1 MINNFLINRVLS
13 VTGFDKEDNILYRLT
28 QPQNVG
34 LSTTSETAEVVD
46 ALGTP
51 IAVFDRSKSAELT
64 GENAIFDMKLLA
76 EQHGTDVSTAV
87 ASAPCFEVITVVAAD
102 ATVGEGQV
110 AAGMTYNLKNTPVQ
124 NSMPRAYALNKDS
137 SLGAEMTIVSGDET
151 VSAVVDGALAVPASV
166 EAGSKILISYEYQPT
181 KATQVVV
188 SSDTFATA
196 HKIVVEILGC
206 DVCNTEDLVYA
217 YLIMENA
224 KMSSDTDLTFGTDL
238 VHSFTVSAQVSYC
251 SPDKRL
257 FYIVIP
263 E

>member
-13 VTGFDKEDNILYRLT
+13 VTGFDSENNVLYRLT

-64 GENAIFDMKLLA
+64 GENAIFDMSLLA
-76 EQHGTDVSTAV
+76 EQHGVEVQQTASSVPCFQTIAV
-87 ASAPCFEVITVVAAD
+87 ADIANGLKYEALTAPKP
-102 ATVGEGQV
+102 QV
-110 AAGMTYNLKNTPVQ
+110 
-124 NSMPRAYALNKDS
+124 YALNKDS
-137 SLGAEMTIVSGDET
+137 SIGQVIEGASVNGKT
-151 VSAVVDGALAVPASV
+151 VSLPDTVTEGQVLVV
-166 EAGSKILISYEYQPT
+166 YEHTPT
-181 KATQVVV
+181 AATMVVV
-188 SSDTFATA
+188 SADKFATA
-196 HKIVVEILGC
+196 HKVVVEILGC

-217 YLIMENA
+217 YLIMENG
-224 KMSSDTDLTFGTDL
+224 KLSSDTDLTFGTDL
-238 VHSFTVSAQVSYC
+238 VHGFTISAQVSYC

>member
-13 VTGFDKEDNILYRLT
+13 ITGFDSDNNVLYRLT

-64 GENAIFDMKLLA
+64 GENAIFDMSLLA
-76 EQHGTDVSTAV
+76 EQHGVEVQKSA
-87 ASAPCFEVITVVAAD
+87 ASVPCFQTISVADVAKGLDYEALTSPKPQVYALNNDSSIGNVIEGASINGKQITLPETV
-102 ATVGEGQV
+102 TEGQV
-110 AAGMTYNLKNTPVQ
+110 LVVYEHKPAA
-124 NSMPRAYALNKDS
+124 
-137 SLGAEMTIVSGDET
+137 
-151 VSAVVDGALAVPASV
+151 
-166 EAGSKILISYEYQPT
+166 
-181 KATQVVV
+181 ATMVVV
-188 SSDTFATA
+188 SADKFATA
-196 HKIVVEILGC
+196 HKVVVEILGC

-217 YLIMENA
+217 YLIMENG
-224 KMSSDTDLTFGTDL
+224 KLSSDTDLTFGTDL
-238 VHSFTVSAQVSYC
+238 VHGFTVSAQVSYC

>member
-13 VTGFDKEDNILYRLT
+13 VTGFDKDENILYRLT

-76 EQHGTDVSTAV
+76 EQHGTTVELTADLV
-87 ASAPCFEVITVVAAD
+87 PCFETLAVKEL
-102 ATVGEGQV
+102 GEKV
-110 AAGMTYNLKNTPVQ
+110 LAHTPNEETAVKV
-124 NSMPRAYALNKDS
+124 YALNKDS
-137 SLGAEMTIVSGDET
+137 SLGVAIEG
-151 VSAVVDGALAVPASV
+151 ASV
-166 EAGSKILISYEYQPT
+166 DAGKVTLPEGHGAEHILVYYEYKPDAAT
-181 KATQVVV
+181 KVVV
-188 SSDTFATA
+188 SADKFATA
-196 HKIVVEILGC
+196 HKVVVEILGC
-206 DVCNTEDLVYA
+206 DVCDTENLVYG
-217 YLIMENA
+217 YLIMEA
-224 KMSSDTDLTFGTDL
+224 GKMSSDTDLTFGTDL

-263 E
+263 EDVD

>member
-13 VTGFDKEDNILYRLT
+13 VTGFDSDNNVLYRLT

-51 IAVFDRSKSAELT
+51 IAVFDRSKAAELT
-64 GENAIFDMKLLA
+64 GENAIFDMSLLA
-76 EQHGTDVSTAV
+76 EQHGVEVQKTASSV
-87 ASAPCFEVITVVAAD
+87 PCFQTISVAD
-102 ATVGEGQV
+102 INEGLKYEALTSPKPQV
-110 AAGMTYNLKNTPVQ
+110 
-124 NSMPRAYALNKDS
+124 YALNKDS
-137 SLGAEMTIVSGDET
+137 SIG
-151 VSAVVDGALAVPASV
+151 SAIEDASINGKQITLPDSVTEGQILVV
-166 EAGSKILISYEYQPT
+166 YEHKPT
-181 KATQVVV
+181 AATMVVV
-188 SSDTFATA
+188 SADKFATA
-196 HKIVVEILGC
+196 HKVVVEILGC

-217 YLIMENA
+217 YLIMENG
-224 KMSSDTDLTFGTDL
+224 KLSSDTDLTFGTDL
-238 VHSFTVSAQVSYC
+238 VHGFTISAQVSYC

>member
-13 VTGFDKEDNILYRLT
+13 VTGFDKDDNILYRLT

-76 EQHGTDVSTAV
+76 EQHGTEVALTAESV
-87 ASAPCFEVITVVAAD
+87 PCFETIAITTEKKGTSVALAH
-102 ATVGEGQV
+102 TPI
-110 AAGMTYNLKNTPVQ
+110 AGSTPKV
-124 NSMPRAYALNKDS
+124 YALNGDS
-137 SLGAEMTIVSGDET
+137 SLGS
-151 VSAVVDGALAVPASV
+151 VVDGASVADGQVAIPA
-166 EAGSKILISYEYQPT
+166 EIDATQILVAYEYKPES
-181 KATQVVV
+181 ATMVTV
-188 SSDTFATA
+188 SSDKFATA

-206 DVCNTEDLVYA
+206 DVCNTEDLIYA

-263 E
+263 EDAE

>member
-1 MINNFLINRVLS
+1 MINNFLINRVLT
-13 VTGFDKEDNILYRLT
+13 VTGFDKDDNILYRLT

-76 EQHGTDVSTAV
+76 EQHGTEVEITAEAV
-87 ASAPCFEVITVVAAD
+87 PCFETIAITADNKGTSVALAH
-102 ATVGEGQV
+102 
-110 AAGMTYNLKNTPVQ
+110 TPVEG
-124 NSMPRAYALNKDS
+124 STPKVYALNLDS
-137 SLGAEMTIVSGDET
+137 SLGAPIEGAT
-151 VSAVVDGALAVPASV
+151 VADGQVAIPA
-166 EAGSKILISYEYQPT
+166 EIAATQILVSYEYKPEA
-181 KATQVVV
+181 ATMVTV
-188 SSDTFATA
+188 SSDKFATA

-206 DVCNTEDLVYA
+206 DVCNTEDLIYA

-263 E
+263 EDAE

>member
-13 VTGFDKEDNILYRLT
+13 VTGFDNADNILYRLT

-76 EQHGTDVSTAV
+76 EQHGVKVQESV
-87 ASAPCFEVITVVAAD
+87 ESAPCFEIIAVTAD
-102 ATVGEGQV
+102 NKGQSIS
-110 AAGMTYNLKNTPVQ
+110 LKNTPIDG
-124 NSMPRAYALNKDS
+124 STPRAYALNGDS
-137 SLGAEMTIVSGDET
+137 SLGAEIE
-151 VSAVVDGALAVPASV
+151 SAVADG
-166 EAGSKILISYEYQPT
+166 KIAIPSDTDATQILVAYEYKPDA
-181 KATQVVV
+181 ATQVVV
-188 SSDTFATA
+188 SSDSFATA

-217 YLIMENA
+217 YLVMENA

>member
-1 MINNFLINRVLS
+1 MVNNFLINRVLS
-13 VTGFDKEDNILYRLT
+13 VTGFDSNENILYRLT

-76 EQHGTDVSTAV
+76 EQHGTVVELTAEAV
-87 ASAPCFEVITVVAAD
+87 PAFETIAVKDIETKELAH
-102 ATVGEGQV
+102 TP
-110 AAGMTYNLKNTPVQ
+110 LKPAMVKV
-124 NSMPRAYALNKDS
+124 YALNGDS
-137 SLGAEMTIVSGDET
+137 SLGVAIAEAAYNEGKITLPEGVEAEHVLVSYDYKPDAATKVT
-151 VSAVVDGALAVPASV
+151 VSAD
-166 EAGSKILISYEYQPT
+166 K
-181 KATQVVV
+181 
-188 SSDTFATA
+188 FATA
-196 HKIVVEILGC
+196 HKVVVEILGC
-206 DVCNTEDLVYA
+206 DVCDTENLIYGYLVIEA
-217 YLIMENA
+217 G

-263 E
+263 EDAE